1 MSTCGQQS
9 PDLVDW
15 DRNLG
20 KKWYQISSKKLS
32 PFLVG
37 HLLDFWPHNNN
48 LLFVPQGF
56 EKLHRSSPLR
66 LIARDIGKKLFYRV
80 LGNVTQKKKSPY
92 GDLCNITITFGRPDC
107 IIDSETPWLPQF
119 YTNES
124 NGTKFSACFYIGM
137 GLRDFFARNSLG
149 ENGYFIGFWDFRP
162 HFKLIL
168 HSSKWILCPQK
179 VWKLFIYVL
188 GSIQHNL

>member
-107 IIDSETPWLPQF
+107 QMSRRAHHDARQGKHRSGRPR
-119 YTNES
+119 
-124 NGTKFSACFYIGM
+124 SAAAGRTGGM
-137 GLRDFFARNSLG
+137 ATSL
-149 ENGYFIGFWDFRP
+149 
-162 HFKLIL
+162 
-168 HSSKWILCPQK
+168 
-179 VWKLFIYVL
+179 
-188 GSIQHNL
+188 

>member
-37 HLLDFWPHNNN
+37 HLLDFLPNNNN

-80 LGNVTQKKKSPY
+80 LGNVTQKKKLPY
-92 GDLCNITITFGRPDC
+92 GDLCNITIPFGRPDC
-107 IIDSETPWLPQF
+107 AVQYNVQITLYISTLLYIVVKYAYYLHCTFLIF
-119 YTNES
+119 YS
-124 NGTKFSACFYIGM
+124 
-137 GLRDFFARNSLG
+137 SL
-149 ENGYFIGFWDFRP
+149 
-162 HFKLIL
+162 
-168 HSSKWILCPQK
+168 
-179 VWKLFIYVL
+179 
-188 GSIQHNL
+188 

>member
-56 EKLHRSSPLR
+56 EKLPRSSPLR
-66 LIARDIGKKLFYRV
+66 LIARDIGKILFYRV

-107 IIDSETPWLPQF
+107 I
-119 YTNES
+119 
-124 NGTKFSACFYIGM
+124 
-137 GLRDFFARNSLG
+137 
-149 ENGYFIGFWDFRP
+149 
-162 HFKLIL
+162 
-168 HSSKWILCPQK
+168 
-179 VWKLFIYVL
+179 
-188 GSIQHNL
+188 GS

>member
-1 MSTCGQQS
+1 MSIPDASREAWITNLPRYYRVIDIMSTCGQQS

-56 EKLHRSSPLR
+56 EKLPRSSPLR
-66 LIARDIGKKLFYRV
+66 LIARDIGKKMFYRV

-92 GDLCNITITFGRPDC
+92 GDLCNITITFGRPD
-107 IIDSETPWLPQF
+107 
-119 YTNES
+119 
-124 NGTKFSACFYIGM
+124 
-137 GLRDFFARNSLG
+137 
-149 ENGYFIGFWDFRP
+149 
-162 HFKLIL
+162 
-168 HSSKWILCPQK
+168 
-179 VWKLFIYVL
+179 
-188 GSIQHNL
+188 

>member
-48 LLFVPQGF
+48 LPFVPQGF

-107 IIDSETPWLPQF
+107 STQTCLFWVHKFHYYITHDKFYSVDSQF
-119 YTNES
+119 DHGKTWPKEICS
-124 NGTKFSACFYIGM
+124 
-137 GLRDFFARNSLG
+137 SL
-149 ENGYFIGFWDFRP
+149 
-162 HFKLIL
+162 
-168 HSSKWILCPQK
+168 S
-179 VWKLFIYVL
+179 
-188 GSIQHNL
+188 

>member
-1 MSTCGQQS
+1 MSRPVHWENMVELKTEHVSVYSSIMEFVTMFSHVSRWDPAILNLLIYCRYQLGWKELNPIQLGGGSWEPNESDASREAWITNLPRYYRVIDIMSTCGQQS

-66 LIARDIGKKLFYRV
+66 LIARDIGKK
-80 LGNVTQKKKSPY
+80 
-92 GDLCNITITFGRPDC
+92 
-107 IIDSETPWLPQF
+107 
-119 YTNES
+119 
-124 NGTKFSACFYIGM
+124 
-137 GLRDFFARNSLG
+137 
-149 ENGYFIGFWDFRP
+149 
-162 HFKLIL
+162 
-168 HSSKWILCPQK
+168 
-179 VWKLFIYVL
+179 
-188 GSIQHNL
+188 

>member
-80 LGNVTQKKKSPY
+80 LGNMTQKKKSPY

-107 IIDSETPWLPQF
+107 LTLSH
-119 YTNES
+119 
-124 NGTKFSACFYIGM
+124 
-137 GLRDFFARNSLG
+137 SLSLSLSLSLTLSLSRLTA
-149 ENGYFIGFWDFRP
+149 D
-162 HFKLIL
+162 IL
-168 HSSKWILCPQK
+168 
-179 VWKLFIYVL
+179 FTF
-188 GSIQHNL
+188 

>member
-92 GDLCNITITFGRPDC
+92 GDLCNITIPFGRPDWARNQNP
-107 IIDSETPWLPQF
+107 IAQF
-119 YTNES
+119 FFKKEAILGLHKNLFWHISRKIGKILE
-124 NGTKFSACFYIGM
+124 NFQKTKFKA
-137 GLRDFFARNSLG
+137 
-149 ENGYFIGFWDFRP
+149 
-162 HFKLIL
+162 
-168 HSSKWILCPQK
+168 
-179 VWKLFIYVL
+179 
-188 GSIQHNL
+188 

>member
-107 IIDSETPWLPQF
+107 IILTEPDERSSYYYFVFTFLPK
-119 YTNES
+119 S
-124 NGTKFSACFYIGM
+124 
-137 GLRDFFARNSLG
+137 
-149 ENGYFIGFWDFRP
+149 
-162 HFKLIL
+162 
-168 HSSKWILCPQK
+168 
-179 VWKLFIYVL
+179 
-188 GSIQHNL
+188 